1 MALPIEVFASAG
13 DFLASAPLDR
23 IACLVVDI
31 RMDGMNS
38 LDLQERLVADRPA
51 FPIIFI
57 TAHDDEPTRL
67 RVRQAGAAAYLP
79 KPFAGATL
87 LAAVRNAAGP
97 A

>member
-1 MALPIEVFASAG
+1 
-13 DFLASAPLDR
+13 
-23 IACLVVDI
+23 
-31 RMDGMNS
+31 MDGMNG
-38 LDLQERLVADRPA
+38 LDLGAAGGRPA
-51 FPIIFI
+51 GFPVIFI

-67 RVRQAGAAAYLP
+67 CVRQAVLAAYLP

>member
-1 MALPIEVFASAG
+1 
-13 DFLASAPLDR
+13 
-23 IACLVVDI
+23 
-31 RMDGMNS
+31 MNS

-67 RVRQAGAAAYLP
+67 RVRRGPPPTYPSRSPEPLCSPQSGTP
-79 KPFAGATL
+79 
-87 LAAVRNAAGP
+87 AGP